1 VNPLVFLQTA
11 SYEGMSSKNEIIP
24 PATIV
29 TPPTVPPATVTPS
42 VTNGGGTD
50 TISTI
55 STSNEMRLAGTTT
68 TQELPFSD
76 VLPTNTYFAAI
87 MYLKDHEIA
96 TGQNGK
102 FSPKSQV
109 TRGELL
115 KMILLAG
122 KLRLSD
128 SSTTVFSDVPLGS
141 SFLTYV
147 NTAIALKAI
156 SGYPD
161 GTFRPNNPVTRAEGL
176 KIVLGVMQTALERV
190 DGPVYADVGMNDWCA
205 PYALWNRDNEVL
217 STSGGNFS
225 PNTPLTREEVAGII
239 YQAVAV

>member
-1 VNPLVFLQTA
+1 
-11 SYEGMSSKNEIIP
+11 M
-24 PATIV
+24 
-29 TPPTVPPATVTPS
+29 
-42 VTNGGGTD
+42 
-50 TISTI
+50 
-55 STSNEMRLAGTTT
+55 
-68 TQELPFSD
+68 LPFSD
-76 VLPTNTYFAAI
+76 VLPTNTYFTAI
-87 MYLKDHEIA
+87 TYLKDHEIA
-96 TGQNGK
+96 TGQDGK

-128 SSTTVFSDVPLGS
+128 SSTTIFSDVPVGS

-147 NTAIALKAI
+147 NTAISLKAI

-190 DGPVYADVGMNDWCA
+190 EGPVYADVGKNDWCA
-205 PYALWNRDNEVL
+205 PYALWNRDHEVL
-217 STSGGNFS
+217 SATGGNFH
-225 PNTPLTREEVAGII
+225 PNSPLTREEVAGII
-239 YQAVAV
+239 YQAVGA

>member
-1 VNPLVFLQTA
+1 MFLQTA
-11 SYEGMSSKNEIIP
+11 SYEGATPKNEITS
-24 PATIV
+24 PAAVI
-29 TPPTVPPATVTPS
+29 TPPVVPPVTVTPS
-42 VTNGGGTD
+42 VTNGSGTD

-55 STSNEMRLAGTTT
+55 STTNEIRLAGTTT
-68 TQELPFSD
+68 SQELLFSD
-76 VLPTNTYFAAI
+76 VLDTNTYFTAI
-87 MYLKDHEIA
+87 TYLKDHEIA

-102 FSPKSQV
+102 FFPKSQV

-122 KLRLSD
+122 NLRLSD
-128 SSTTVFSDVPLGS
+128 SSITAFSDVPLGS

-176 KIVLGVMQTALERV
+176 KIVLGVMQIALERV
-190 DGPVYADVGMNDWCA
+190 DGPVYADVGKNDWCA
-205 PYALWNRDNEVL
+205 PYALWNRDHEVL
-217 STSGGNFS
+217 STSGGNFF